1 VRRGAHAGDDDHI
14 AATPAERAASMT
26 VAELHELL
34 AQARAWTSMGRE
46 ACEEGIAMAAD
57 HDVPVIIHHT
67 PTTYELLLEA
77 ARQLG
82 PRLIC
87 AHSNFQVLE
96 PDVAVEHARELRKRG
111 ALIDVMTGDAGGAR
125 EFTPSDDV
133 THAMMRDGCV
143 DLIST
148 DYVGGYWDSML
159 EVVERAAEAGAL
171 PLEDGVRAVTGRV
184 AEAVPRFAP
193 DRGVIAPG
201 KVADLVITEPGRLSS
216 VAQLLVSGRPVDLG
230 APER

>member
-1 VRRGAHAGDDDHI
+1 
-14 AATPAERAASMT
+14 
-26 VAELHELL
+26 
-34 AQARAWTSMGRE
+34 
-46 ACEEGIAMAAD
+46 
-57 HDVPVIIHHT
+57 
-67 PTTYELLLEA
+67 
-77 ARQLG
+77 
-82 PRLIC
+82 
-87 AHSNFQVLE
+87 
-96 PDVAVEHARELRKRG
+96 
-111 ALIDVMTGDAGGAR
+111 
-125 EFTPSDDV
+125 
-133 THAMMRDGCV
+133 
-143 DLIST
+143 
-148 DYVGGYWDSML
+148 ML